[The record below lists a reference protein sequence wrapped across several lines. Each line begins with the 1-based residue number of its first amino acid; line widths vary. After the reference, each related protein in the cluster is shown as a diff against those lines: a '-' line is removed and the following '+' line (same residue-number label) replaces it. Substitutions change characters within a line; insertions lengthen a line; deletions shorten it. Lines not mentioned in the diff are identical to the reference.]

1 MIAGS
6 KMSGSTPLTLELS
19 PKITQRQIDEDFAYD
34 LLTEPEPQIKVSQV
48 VQKKIQRIAQIVQM
62 VFSQEKVEAS
72 KGEILEATCDVVDI
86 LQQAGPLQ
94 HIGDPE
100 IRLAVH
106 SVLATY
112 TLK

>member
-1 MIAGS
+1 MIAAPPSSRLKIGTQEHGT
-6 KMSGSTPLTLELS
+6 SGES
-19 PKITQRQIDEDFAYD
+19 PDDMALRFLNES
-34 LLTEPEPQIKVSQV
+34 EPQIKVSQV

-62 VFSQEKVEAS
+62 VFSQERVEAS